1 MGKKDADGELQPKKY
16 YLGFVLLLL
25 IFGLWFRSYEVP
37 DSAFWKGIVISL
49 FLSLLIYNFRFYL
62 LWKHSKEGFL
72 IQFGTTV
79 LSFFIHLAVLV
90 LFIWRGEHEGFVIGF
105 FIAHFANLLIL
116 VFAR

>member
-1 MGKKDADGELQPKKY
+1 MKDSEGLLRPKKY
-16 YLGFVLLLL
+16 YLGFVILLL
-25 IFGLWFRSYEVP
+25 IFGSWFQFYEVGVP
-37 DSAFWKGIVISL
+37 GFWKGIVISL
-49 FLSLLIYNFRFYL
+49 IVSLFISNFRFYL

-72 IQFGTTV
+72 FQFGTTV

-90 LFIWRGEHEGFVIGF
+90 LFIWRGEREGFVIGF

>member
-1 MGKKDADGELQPKKY
+1 MKESNGVLQPRKY
-16 YLGFVLLLL
+16 YFGFVILLL
-25 IFGLWFRSYEVP
+25 IFGLWFRFYEVP
-37 DSAFWKGIVISL
+37 DPAFWKGIVISL
-49 FLSLLIYNFRFYL
+49 LLSLFIYNFRFYL

-72 IQFGTTV
+72 YQFGTTV

-90 LFIWRGEHEGFVIGF
+90 LFIWRGEREGFVIGF

>member
-1 MGKKDADGELQPKKY
+1 MKDSDGVLQPKKY
-16 YLGFVLLLL
+16 YFGFVILLL
-25 IFGLWFRSYEVP
+25 IFGSWYWFYGASYP
-37 DSAFWKGIVISL
+37 SIWKGIVISL
-49 FLSLLIYNFRFYL
+49 IISLPINHFRFYN

-90 LFIWRGEHEGFVIGF
+90 LFIWRGEREGFVIGF